1 VATLMQ
7 RQNYRKVLANGIV
20 VLVVEN
26 PTADIV
32 ATRCFFR
39 GGTSLESQHNAGI
52 SHLVASLITKGTVNF
67 SSQEIA
73 EQVESIGASLG
84 SEAAADYFSL
94 SFKTIGADFTEIL
107 HLAAEILRSP
117 TFPESELELERR
129 LTLQAIASQQERP
142 FSLAYEQLQQLVYG
156 EHPYGFPS
164 LGTAATVN
172 SLSHLDLVQFQQTQ
186 FRPDAMVIS
195 IAGRISAEVA
205 LSEIEKAFGDWQ
217 IPDLPLPR
225 SHGEAQFSPKIVSKA
240 QDTQQAI
247 VMLGY
252 PAPAISSVDYAA
264 LKLITTYLGNG
275 LSSRLFVELRE
286 KRGLAYEV
294 SAFYPTRI
302 GLSQFVV
309 YMGTA
314 PQNTQLA
321 IDSLRAEC
329 NRLIHTALLPE
340 ELQTA
345 KSKLLGQYALGKQT
359 NGQIAQVYGWYETIG
374 LGTDFDQEFATAIE
388 AVTVED
394 IQRAAGTYLSAP
406 AISLVGPADAL
417 AIKA

>member
-1 VATLMQ
+1 MATLMQ
-7 RQNYRKVLANGIV
+7 RQNYRIVLANGIV
-20 VLVVEN
+20 VLVTEN

-39 GGTSLESQHNAGI
+39 GGTSLESQPNAGI
-52 SHLVASLITKGTVNF
+52 SHLVASLIAKGTVNF

-84 SEAAADYFSL
+84 SEAAADYFLL
-94 SFKTIGADFTEIL
+94 SFKTIGADFAEIL

-117 TFPESELELERR
+117 TFPDSELELERR

-142 FSLAYEQLQQLVYG
+142 FSVAFDQLQPTIYG

-164 LGTAATVN
+164 MGTAAAIG
-172 SLSHLDLVQFQQTQ
+172 SLNRSDLVQFHQTQ

-195 IAGRISAEVA
+195 IAGRINAKVA
-205 LSEIEKAFGDWQ
+205 LSAIEKAFGDWQ
-217 IPDLPLPR
+217 IPNTPLPK
-225 SHGEAQFSPKIVSKA
+225 SHGEAQFSPKIVSTA

-252 PAPAISSVDYAA
+252 PAPAVTSSDYAA
-264 LKLITTYLGNG
+264 IKLITTYLGNG

-294 SAFYPTRI
+294 SAFYPTR
-302 GLSQFVV
+302 LARSQFVA

-321 IDSLRAEC
+321 VDSLRSEC
-329 NRLIHTALLPE
+329 DRLIHTTLLPE
-340 ELQTA
+340 ELQTS

-359 NGQIAQVYGWYETIG
+359 NSQIAQVFGWYEVIG
-374 LGTDFDQEFATAIE
+374 LGMEFDQEFGEAIA
-388 AVTVED
+388 AVTLED
-394 IQRAAGTYLSAP
+394 MQRAATTYLAAP
-406 AISLVGPADAL
+406 AISLVGPASSL
-417 AIKA
+417 AIKV

>member
-1 VATLMQ
+1 MQ
-7 RQNYRKVLANGIV
+7 RQHHRRVLDNGIT

-39 GGTSLESQHNAGI
+39 GGTSLELPTTIGI
-52 SHLVASLITKGTVNF
+52 SHLVASLLTKGTINF

-84 SEAAADYFSL
+84 TEAAADYFLL
-94 SFKTIGADFTEIL
+94 SFKAIGSDFAEIL

-117 TFPESELELERR
+117 TFPDNELELERR

-142 FSLAYEQLQQLVYG
+142 FSVAYEQLQPLVYG
-156 EHPYGFPS
+156 AHPYGFPG
-164 LGTAATVN
+164 LGKADTVRN
-172 SLSHLDLVQFQQTQ
+172 ISQADLVEFHQTQ
-186 FRPDAMVIS
+186 FRPDRMVIS
-195 IAGRISAEVA
+195 IAGRIDPDLAVA
-205 LSEIEKAFGDWQ
+205 QVEKAFGDWQ
-217 IPDLPLPR
+217 IPDRSLP
-225 SHGEAQFSPKIVSKA
+225 SNHIEAQIEAQFNPQIVSTA

-252 PAPAISSVDYAA
+252 PAPAVTSTDYAA

-286 KRGLAYEV
+286 KQGLAYEV
-294 SAFYPTRI
+294 SAFYPTR
-302 GLSQFVV
+302 LQTSQFVT

-314 PQNTQLA
+314 PHNSQLA
-321 IDSLRAEC
+321 LDGLRAEC
-329 NRLIHTALLPE
+329 DRLRHAALLPE
-340 ELQTA
+340 EIETA

-359 NGQIAQVYGWYETIG
+359 NSQIAQIFGWYETLG
-374 LGTDFDQEFATAIE
+374 LGIDFDREFTTLIESVTA
-388 AVTVED
+388 ED
-394 IQRAAGTYLSAP
+394 LQRAANTYLSTP
-406 AISLVGPADAL
+406 AISLVGPASAL
-417 AIKA
+417 EIKA

>member
-1 VATLMQ
+1 MPTLMQ
-7 RQNYRKVLANGIV
+7 RQNYRTVLANGIV

-39 GGTSLESQHNAGI
+39 GGTSLELQHNAGI
-52 SHLVASLITKGTVNF
+52 SYLVSSLIAKGTINF
-67 SSQEIA
+67 SSQKIA

-84 SEAAADYFSL
+84 SEAAADYFLL
-94 SFKTIGADFTEIL
+94 SFKTIGADFAEIL

-117 TFPESELELERR
+117 TFPDSELELERR

-142 FSLAYEQLQQLVYG
+142 FSLAYDQLQPMIYG
-156 EHPYGFPS
+156 KHPYGFPGM
-164 LGTAATVN
+164 GTAATV
-172 SLSHLDLVQFQQTQ
+172 SRLSRSDLVQFHQTQ

-195 IAGRISAEVA
+195 IAGRINAEVA
-205 LSEIEKAFGDWQ
+205 LSEIEQVFGDWQ
-217 IPDLPLPR
+217 IPDAPLPKVH
-225 SHGEAQFSPKIVSKA
+225 SEAQFSPKIVSTA

-252 PAPAISSVDYAA
+252 PAPAVTSADYAA
-264 LKLITTYLGNG
+264 LKLIATYLGNG

-294 SAFYPTRI
+294 SAFYPTRLD
-302 GLSQFVV
+302 LSQFVA

-321 IDSLRAEC
+321 LDSLRAEC
-329 NRLIHTALLPE
+329 DRLIHTTLQPD

-359 NGQIAQVYGWYETIG
+359 NGQIAQVFGWYETIG
-374 LGTDFDQEFATAIE
+374 LGMDFDRKFATAIE

-394 IQRAAGTYLSAP
+394 IQSAASTYLSTP
-406 AISLVGPADAL
+406 AISLVGPASAL

>member
-1 VATLMQ
+1 MAILMQ
-7 RQNYRKVLANGIV
+7 RQNYRTVLANGIV
-20 VLVVEN
+20 VLITEN

-32 ATRCFFR
+32 AMRCFFR
-39 GGTSLESQHNAGI
+39 GGTSLELPHNAGI
-52 SHLVASLITKGTVNF
+52 SHLVSATIAKGTVNF

-73 EQVESIGASLG
+73 EQVESIGASFG
-84 SEAAADYFSL
+84 SEAAADYFLL
-94 SFKTIGADFTEIL
+94 SFKTIGADFAEIL
-107 HLAAEILRSP
+107 GLAAEILRSP
-117 TFPESELELERR
+117 TFPDSELELERR

-142 FSLAYEQLQQLVYG
+142 FSVAFDQLQQLIYG

-164 LGTAATVN
+164 LGTASTVS
-172 SLSHLDLVQFQQTQ
+172 SLNRCDLVQFHQTQ

-195 IAGRISAEVA
+195 IAGRISTEVA
-205 LSEIEKAFGDWQ
+205 LSEIETAFGDWQ
-217 IPDLPLPR
+217 IPNTPLSSSDLK
-225 SHGEAQFSPKIVSKA
+225 AQFSPDVVSTA

-252 PAPAISSVDYAA
+252 PAPAVTSLDYAA

-294 SAFYPTRI
+294 SAFYPTR
-302 GLSQFVV
+302 LERSQFVA

-321 IDSLRAEC
+321 LDSLRSEC
-329 NRLIHTALLPE
+329 DRLIHAALLPE
-340 ELQTA
+340 ELQTS

-359 NGQIAQVYGWYETIG
+359 NGQIAQVYGWYEAIG
-374 LGTDFDQEFATAIE
+374 LGIDFDLEFAAAIA
-388 AVTVED
+388 AVTLED
-394 IQRAAGTYLSAP
+394 IQRAAITYLSAS
-406 AISLVGPADAL
+406 AISLVGPASSL
-417 AIKA
+417 AIKV

>member
-1 VATLMQ
+1 MQ
-7 RQNYRKVLANGIV
+7 RQNHRTVLANGIV

-39 GGTSLESQHNAGI
+39 GGSSLESQPQAGI
-52 SHLVASLITKGTVNF
+52 SHLVASLITKGTANF

-84 SEAAADYFSL
+84 TDAASDYFLL
-94 SFKTIGADFTEIL
+94 SFKTIGVDFAEIL

-117 TFPESELELERR
+117 TFPDYELELERR

-142 FSLAYEQLQQLVYG
+142 FSIAYDRLQPLVYG
-156 EHPYGFPS
+156 DHPYGFPG
-164 LGTAATVN
+164 LGTVKTV
-172 SLSHLDLVQFQQTQ
+172 SGLSQADLIQFQQTQ
-186 FRPDAMVIS
+186 FRPDCLVIS
-195 IAGRISAEVA
+195 IAGRISADRA
-205 LSEIEKAFGDWQ
+205 IAQIEKAFGDWQ
-217 IPDLPLPR
+217 IPDRLFTIPR
-225 SHGEAQFSPKIVSKA
+225 VTAQFSPKIVSTP

-252 PAPAISSVDYAA
+252 PAPAVTSQDYAA
-264 LKLITTYLGNG
+264 MKLITTHLGNG

-294 SAFYPTRI
+294 SAFYPTRLDI
-302 GLSQFVV
+302 SQFVA

-321 IDSLRAEC
+321 LEGLRSEC
-329 NRLIHTALLPE
+329 DRLIHVALLPE

-359 NGQIAQVYGWYETIG
+359 NGQIAQIFGWYETLG
-374 LGTDFDQEFATAIE
+374 LGMEFDREFATTIE
-388 AVTVED
+388 AVTLED
-394 IQRAAGTYLSAP
+394 IQIAASTYLCTP
-406 AISLVGPADAL
+406 AISLVVPANAL
-417 AIKA
+417 AIEA